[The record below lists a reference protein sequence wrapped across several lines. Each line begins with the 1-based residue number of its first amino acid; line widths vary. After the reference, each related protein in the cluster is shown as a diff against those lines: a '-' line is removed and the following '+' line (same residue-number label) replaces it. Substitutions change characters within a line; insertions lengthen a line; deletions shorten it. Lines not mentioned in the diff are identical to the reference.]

1 MLIHGCRAL
10 CQTVDEQR
18 VNDRAAA
25 ERAREAD
32 IARIEAERAALA
44 AKMAEVFSIM
54 FLSVRVSG

>member
-1 MLIHGCRAL
+1 M
-10 CQTVDEQR
+10 
-18 VNDRAAA
+18 NDRAAA